1 MSDVS
6 LLAMQFNFQQQ
17 AFPHHTGDCG
27 FLKSV
32 LKGAM
37 DFCIAKQ
44 ISIARLLWQTALPYV
59 AGLVPEVFPAKLQGG
74 AHTNI

>member
-1 MSDVS
+1 VSDVS

-17 AFPHHTGDCG
+17 AFPQHTGDRG
-27 FLKSV
+27 FLKLD

-37 DFCIAKQ
+37 DFCKQ
-44 ISIARLLWQTALPYV
+44 IGIARLLRQTTLPYV
-59 AGLVPEVFPAKLQGG
+59 AGLVPDVFPAKLQGG